1 MFSCNCFYKFE
12 LYCRI
17 MRVNKPK
24 YQVCKTVYIF
34 FYYNIL
40 LVMSSVC
47 LLNTHPKIKYN
58 LVVLSVSLL
67 CLSWWVWVSNWK
79 NIILTVKVIK
89 LNAMRFLLVIFY
101 LYLSKSELLSYVYQ
115 RTNPQKFIFITNK
128 HRYTNKCLK

>member
-12 LYCRI
+12 LYFTI

-34 FYYNIL
+34 NYNIL

-47 LLNTHPKIKYN
+47 LLNNTHPKIKYN

-67 CLSWWVWVSNWK
+67 CLSWGVWVSNWK

-89 LNAMRFLLVIFY
+89 LSAMRFLLVLFD
-101 LYLSKSELLSYVYQ
+101 LYLGKSELLSYVYQ

-128 HRYTNKCLK
+128 YRYTNKCLK